1 MGVRNIWIKKTRTLI
16 SIFTITLCGYLI
28 MYTFSSIEEEVN
40 DKIRK
45 IYYKY
50 DIESS
55 IGIGNDPETYKI
67 PEKK

>member
-1 MGVRNIWIKKTRTLI
+1 
-16 SIFTITLCGYLI
+16 

-67 PEKK
+67 PENKIEKIKNMPAVKFAKARFNGDAT